1 MSLTAGA
8 RLGFFEVLGPLGK
21 GGMGEVYRARD
32 TRLGREV
39 AIKVLPSELE
49 KNPER
54 LARFEREARVLASL
68 KHPNVATLHGF
79 ERAGDTG
86 FLVMELIEGETLERR
101 IARGPMPWREAAMLF
116 EAIADGLKAA
126 HESGIVHRDLKPANI
141 KIDEEGRPKVL
152 DFGLARSTAD
162 DVAAMGAL
170 SHSPTLTAGAT
181 VPGVLLGTAAYM
193 SPEQARGARVDRR
206 ADVWAFG
213 ACLYEALTATRAFHG
228 EDTSMVLA
236 AILTREP
243 DWERL
248 PTNLPQSIGALLRR
262 CLQKDTR
269 QRMQDVGD
277 ARWLLAEARESA
289 SARATPAIGSR
300 GGRTK
305 VAAALLV
312 VAAVAGAAGWV
323 TSRAVAPSA
332 KAAETG
338 SSVVRF
344 EVVPPVLIQS
354 DALSF
359 REFAVHPR
367 GTAFAFAGD
376 DGIRLH
382 DLALGDSRPIPGA
395 VGSAAVLLRG
405 RRVAR
410 LLLALLREHC
420 VQGACGRRPAAAH
433 LHSRLR

>member
-1 MSLTAGA
+1 M
-8 RLGFFEVLGPLGK
+8 LGPLGK

-49 KNPER
+49 QNPER

-68 KHPNVATLHGF
+68 KHPNIATLHGF
-79 ERAGDTG
+79 EHAADTG

-101 IARGPMPWREAAMLF
+101 IARGALPWREAVALF

-193 SPEQARGARVDRR
+193 APEQARGARVDRR

-213 ACLYEALTATRAFHG
+213 ACLYEALTGMRAFHG

-248 PTNLPQSIGALLRR
+248 PTDRAAVDRRAAAPLSAEGHAAAAAGCRRRTVAAGRSTAVGNRARNAGDRLTWRSDEGRGGA
-262 CLQKDTR
+262 
-269 QRMQDVGD
+269 
-277 ARWLLAEARESA
+277 ARGGRGGGGGWLGNVASGGAE
-289 SARATPAIGSR
+289 SR
-300 GGRTK
+300 GGGDRQLCRP
-305 VAAALLV
+305 VRG
-312 VAAVAGAAGWV
+312 GAANPG
-323 TSRAVAPSA
+323 
-332 KAAETG
+332 
-338 SSVVRF
+338 
-344 EVVPPVLIQS
+344 PV
-354 DALSF
+354 
-359 REFAVHPR
+359 
-367 GTAFAFAGD
+367 G
-376 DGIRLH
+376 
-382 DLALGDSRPIPGA
+382 RP
-395 VGSAAVLLRG
+395 
-405 RRVAR
+405 
-410 LLLALLREHC
+410 
-420 VQGACGRRPAAAH
+420 
-433 LHSRLR
+433 